1 MIPYIRLSKGDTTML
16 LDRENNII
24 LMSRVNTDWE
34 TNLQGLIHSMVEKLS
49 LSRQYLILV
58 EFVPV
63 ADGTDRW
70 RFAQLSSVQGRFLRP
85 SWKEVSED
93 DVNRLLWMGNTA
105 EGAAE
110 PPSFPV
116 HGLVELLKSGK
127 GK

>member
-1 MIPYIRLSKGDTTML
+1 MIPYIRLSTGEATML

-24 LMSRVNTDWE
+24 LMSRVITDWE
-34 TNLQGLIHSMVEKLS
+34 TNLRGLIHSMVEKLS
-49 LSRQYLILV
+49 LSHKYLILV
-58 EFVPV
+58 DFVPA

-70 RFAQLSSVQGRFLRP
+70 RVAQLSSVQGQFLRP

-93 DVNRLLWMGNTA
+93 DINRLLWLGNTA

-110 PPSFPV
+110 PPPFPV

-127 GK
+127 

>member
-1 MIPYIRLSKGDTTML
+1 MIPYIRLSTGEATML

-34 TNLQGLIHSMVEKLS
+34 KHLRGLIHSMVEKLS
-49 LSRQYLILV
+49 LSHKYLILV
-58 EFVPV
+58 DFVPA

-70 RFAQLSSVQGRFLRP
+70 RVAQLSSVQGQFLRP

-93 DVNRLLWMGNTA
+93 DINRLLWLGNTA

-110 PPSFPV
+110 PPPFPV

-127 GK
+127 